1 MEENKMITQTL
12 GYINATTESEQTA
25 HTATD
30 NRRKDKLYY
39 IKQKLVGVVLIALGA
54 ASVPVSEGDGTA
66 FVMMLFIG
74 LAVIVTREKVLIG
87 DDNND

>member
-1 MEENKMITQTL
+1 MITQTL
-12 GYINATTESEQTA
+12 GYINATTETEQTA
-25 HTATD
+25 HTAAD
-30 NRRKDKLYY
+30 NKHKDKLYY

-74 LAVIVTREKVLIG
+74 LALIATREKVLMIG
-87 DDNND
+87 ENSND